1 MSRKV
6 IGPSI
11 AAVILTLATFF
22 SACSG
27 GSSDSGSGGA
37 GSGGVM
43 FIQTCSLG
51 GSSDATGTEVSC
63 SIIETSV
70 NGDIVLIF
78 SEPVDENSVTSD
90 TFEIV
95 NSNSGA
101 SPPGTRFV
109 DALNPRR
116 VVFRP
121 DISFV
126 NGFAQFG
133 FADNALYRV
142 TVPGQAQG
150 DSGPFITST
159 SGRPNRSRM
168 RCTIR
173 ASLGVQDAVP
183 GNPSVEVLVSVADT
197 STPDETDSIPN
208 QAADGAVDVFRN
220 TDIRFEFDD
229 VMNPATLID
238 STGSS
243 ISVLFDVDGNL
254 ATITDQI
261 EIGGDF
267 RLDPP
272 DLLLLKTTMVF
283 TPTTGIPSAG
293 DPLFNPNPRLVI
305 ITLPGTITDLDG
317 NPLQGDGVIVFTP
330 EVVVFP
336 EIVLPDADG
345 ESFTDQDNMDAVRS
359 GGEWS
364 SGRLTRGHGGGS
376 GRLGDLHIGTAE
388 TVTLNTD
395 SQDFP
400 LEDRPADLLLDAP
413 SGSPQEVT
421 ITNGTFEFTSIVIEP
436 GGTLVLEGTQPARL
450 LSRGRVD
457 IQAFGVIDASGGTPN
472 IQFSNRATS
481 NFPGVGGPGAGD
493 GGAGADRPD
502 NTGNSTILQ
511 LSTPG
516 ITNPGASIDG
526 ERGGPVGRS
535 SALALSGGAGG
546 VHFPTQFPTSTA
558 TTGPEHGTLSFTLVD
573 GLRCETY
580 QVASPGGGGSYGQ
593 DGRPGGPST
602 PIFLDA
608 NDQSN
613 LGPFAPPGSSSTV
626 GIEAPDPESAH
637 NVRKLRAELG
647 HLRGGAGGGGGGA
660 NLFGTTSELTELPCA
675 NPGFVFTSYLDH
687 SAASGGGGGGA
698 LQLLAGST
706 MTISGKILAAGGDGG
721 SANAEENPDDPVFPL
736 RATRSA
742 PGGAGSGGAV
752 RLQAAN
758 LLIDTTPSDPGR
770 VDVRGGLGGT
780 NNLFATGGRGGPGL
794 VRLEEKA
801 PVDITRASEAPKVL
815 PFTTADVESKQ
826 VLSVGDWAV
835 SRFRPE
841 SFNGSV
847 SCWMRPQG
855 NFLRLNFLDDDVPN
869 DVYGWNM
876 DVLYDTGVEVLTLR
890 YRGEDAN
897 SPFPTPLEQVP
908 GLANGLNDPTALDCL
923 GDYFAVRFQGAK
935 ASTDIS
941 ADPCDVDIAGNDA
954 QIQAGSL
961 TPWVS
966 HPSELND
973 FDPRPDMIRFVVVF
987 DTRLTTCG
995 APASQVR
1002 GITNLNIRV
1011 KPD

>member
-1 MSRKV
+1 M
-6 IGPSI
+6 
-11 AAVILTLATFF
+11 
-22 SACSG
+22 
-27 GSSDSGSGGA
+27 
-37 GSGGVM
+37 
-43 FIQTCSLG
+43 
-51 GSSDATGTEVSC
+51 
-63 SIIETSV
+63 

-78 SEPVDENSVTSD
+78 SEPVDEDSVTGD
-90 TFEIV
+90 TFEVV
-95 NSNSGA
+95 NSTSGS

-109 DALNPRR
+109 DASNPRR

-121 DISFV
+121 DISYV
-126 NGFAQFG
+126 SGIAQYGFT
-133 FADNALYRV
+133 NNTLYRV

-183 GNPSVEVLVSVADT
+183 GDPSVEVLVSIADT
-197 STPDETDSIPN
+197 STPDETDSIPG
-208 QAADGAVDVFRN
+208 QSADGAVDVYRN
-220 TDIRFEFDD
+220 TDITFEFDD

-238 STGSS
+238 SDSTGSS
-243 ISVLFDVDGNL
+243 VSVMFDVDGNL
-254 ATITDQI
+254 ATITDQV
-261 EIGGDF
+261 EIGGTF
-267 RLDPP
+267 RLDQP
-272 DLLLLKTTMVF
+272 DLLLLKTKMTF
-283 TPTTGIPSAG
+283 TTATGIPSAG
-293 DPLFNPNPRLVI
+293 DPVFNPNPRLVV
-305 ITLPGTITDLDG
+305 ITLPATITDLDG
-317 NPLQGDGVIVFTP
+317 NSLEGDGVVVFTP

-336 EIVLPDADG
+336 EIVLPDVDG
-345 ESFTDQDNMDAVRS
+345 ESFTDQDNMDPVRS

-364 SGRLTRGHGGGS
+364 GGRLTRGHGGGS

-388 TVTLNTD
+388 TVTLNTN

-400 LEDRPADLLLDAP
+400 LAGRPADLLLDVP
-413 SGSPQEVT
+413 SGSPQEIT
-421 ITNGTFEFTSIVIEP
+421 ITNGTFEFASIVIET

-450 LSRGRVD
+450 LSRGRVE
-457 IQAFGVIDASGGTPN
+457 IQAFGIVDLSGGSPN
-472 IQFSNRATS
+472 LQFSNRATS
-481 NFPGVGGPGAGD
+481 NFPGIGGPGAGD

-502 NTGNSTILQ
+502 NTGNPTILA

-516 ITNPGASIDG
+516 IVNPGASVDG
-526 ERGGPVGRS
+526 DAGGPVGRNP
-535 SALALSGGAGG
+535 ALANSGGRGG
-546 VHFPTQFPTSTA
+546 VRYPTKFPTSTA
-558 TTGPEHGTLSFTLVD
+558 SIDPDPTPNPNDRKISFTLVD

-602 PIFLDA
+602 PIFLDV

-613 LGPFAPPGSSSTV
+613 LGPFAPAGASSAV

-660 NLFGTTSELTELPCA
+660 SLFGTTSELSELPCA

-698 LQLLAGST
+698 LQLLAGAT
-706 MTISGKILAAGGDGG
+706 MTISGTILAAGGDGG
-721 SANAEENPDDPVFPL
+721 SANTEENPDDLVFPL

-801 PVDITRASEAPKVL
+801 PVDITRASEATKVL

-847 SCWMRPQG
+847 SCWMRPEG

-923 GDYFAVRFQGAK
+923 GDYFTVRFQGAT

-941 ADPCDVDIAGNDA
+941 ADPCHVDIQGSGA
-954 QIQAGSL
+954 QILAGSL

-966 HPSELND
+966 HPNELNA

-1002 GITNLNIRV
+1002 GITNLQIRV